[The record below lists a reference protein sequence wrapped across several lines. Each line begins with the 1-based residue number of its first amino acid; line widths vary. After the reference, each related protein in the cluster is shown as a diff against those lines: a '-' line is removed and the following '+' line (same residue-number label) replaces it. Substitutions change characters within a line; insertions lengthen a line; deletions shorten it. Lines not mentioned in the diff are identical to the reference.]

1 VTEVIYFTK
10 AKAAVL
16 ASGKIQNP
24 IGFLLTAVPKCF
36 EGQSFLAFRR
46 ALREQADAEAKLRR
60 QREEAQR
67 QAEEDTQRE
76 IEAYTRAEETLN
88 SMSQNDRDLL
98 RQKVT
103 REYLKRYPSARH
115 MLDFES
121 WIRRMMI
128 REIVKKPGGFS
139 R

>member
-1 VTEVIYFTK
+1 
-10 AKAAVL
+10 
-16 ASGKIQNP
+16 
-24 IGFLLTAVPKCF
+24 
-36 EGQSFLAFRR
+36 LAFRR